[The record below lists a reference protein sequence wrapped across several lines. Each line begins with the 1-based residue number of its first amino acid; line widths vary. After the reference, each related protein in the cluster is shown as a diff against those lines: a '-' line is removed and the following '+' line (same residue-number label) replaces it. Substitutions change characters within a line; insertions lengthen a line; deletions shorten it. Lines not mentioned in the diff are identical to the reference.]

1 MTDAAR
7 KLLETFDSLPQAA
20 RKEVLRE
27 LLRRSAL
34 SDHDIP
40 SDAELLDAADAIFL
54 ELDQRENH
62 A

>member
-7 KLLETFDSLPQAA
+7 KLLETYDSLPQAV

-34 SDHDIP
+34 SEQDFP
-40 SDAELLDAADAIFL
+40 ADAELLDAADAIFL

-62 A
+62 